1 MECNEQGK
9 RWRGYYITAY
19 GIAVK
24 HGFKGTEAEWL
35 ETLKGDKVQLRY
47 NEDTKTLEWKY
58 EDADEWL
65 ELMDIN
71 ALQGEVVPE
80 VLEQATAAKEA
91 AETGYNIHKATVHVE
106 ASGTMEDLY
115 RLLDWA
121 YDRDWISVTSYSRNS
136 IEDKAD
142 GTEAMTDGN
151 VNGETLSMTVTCLM
165 LELKSS
171 EELKNSE

>member
-65 ELMDIN
+65 ELRP
-71 ALQGEVVPE
+71 LPYRRPKKPK
-80 VLEQATAAKEA
+80 AASFCPAPPPTSAAPLTIQPGRAMMEA
-91 AETGYNIHKATVHVE
+91 HKIFGQE
-106 ASGTMEDLY
+106 A
-115 RLLDWA
+115 
-121 YDRDWISVTSYSRNS
+121 
-136 IEDKAD
+136 
-142 GTEAMTDGN
+142 
-151 VNGETLSMTVTCLM
+151 
-165 LELKSS
+165 
-171 EELKNSE
+171 

>member
-71 ALQGEVVPE
+71 ALQGEVVTE

-91 AETGYNIHKATVHVE
+91 AETAQAGAE
-106 ASGTMEDLY
+106 A
-115 RLLDWA
+115 A
-121 YDRDWISVTSYSRNS
+121 Q
-136 IEDKAD
+136 
-142 GTEAMTDGN
+142 EAAESARTGA
-151 VNGETLSMTVTCLM
+151 ETAAASAA
-165 LELKSS
+165 EQAAAAGKSAAAAAQDDCTRAR
-171 EELKNSE
+171 

>member
-71 ALQGEVVPE
+71 ALQGEVVTE
-80 VLEQATAAKEA
+80 VLEQATKGGGGNS
-91 AETGYNIHKATVHVE
+91 TGGCG
-106 ASGTMEDLY
+106 SG
-115 RLLDWA
+115 A
-121 YDRDWISVTSYSRNS
+121 GSRRVGP
-136 IEDKAD
+136 D
-142 GTEAMTDGN
+142 GCGN
-151 VNGETLSMTVTCLM
+151 RRGLCG
-165 LELKSS
+165 
-171 EELKNSE
+171 